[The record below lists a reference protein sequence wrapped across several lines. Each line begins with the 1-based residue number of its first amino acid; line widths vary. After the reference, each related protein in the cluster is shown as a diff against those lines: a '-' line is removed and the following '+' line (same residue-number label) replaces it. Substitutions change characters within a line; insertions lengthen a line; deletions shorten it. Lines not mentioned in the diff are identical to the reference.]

1 MRRARPDSVG
11 KSGGSVPSSKLQV
24 HGATLQ
30 HEMCQQASPQ
40 KRFHSPALCGWQVRP
55 SAPRARVEQFFKRG
69 KTGVNARLAC
79 DANSTHHVLA
89 VATSLA
95 GVCGLYGF
103 RDPLPTP
110 IATNF
115 GYYNTAIELYPTV
128 QGSAAGRAKIHVML

>member
-1 MRRARPDSVG
+1 MAIRATS
-11 KSGGSVPSSKLQV
+11 V
-24 HGATLQ
+24 HGAVLKDGKDRCD
-30 HEMCQQASPQ
+30 HA
-40 KRFHSPALCGWQVRP
+40 
-55 SAPRARVEQFFKRG
+55 ARMRCEIE
-69 KTGVNARLAC
+69 
-79 DANSTHHVLA
+79 STHHVLA